1 MVGSTGE
8 PFTATLQGHFPG
20 SIPEAEFVERTAQ
33 LLERE
38 GFTKE
43 NTLAAVA
50 LCRDEIA
57 RSLFVDVEDR
67 WGPSFSLA
75 SLAGMITAGRTGISA
90 ALSHAPTQDGRKH
103 IVVYAMPHIAI
114 DRYGTI
120 GQVQRPGLS
129 EPSSACGALT
139 QFRNGLLAG
148 HHQIGVDRFDAEQ
161 SLLGHR
167 LQPMIEHGE
176 VPDLVDLT
184 KWAASAIEDDLR
196 DIIDDVLAESAD
208 NSDVRPDGATFTGV
222 QIHGPDNANYVWPR
236 NAHLVVDGALQDM
249 APIF

>member
-1 MVGSTGE
+1 VGISRQ
-8 PFTATLQGHFPG
+8 PFDTTLDAHFPG
-20 SIPEAEFVERTAQ
+20 SIPEAEFVARTAQ

-57 RSLFVDVEDR
+57 RSLFLDVEDR

-184 KWAASAIEDDLR
+184 KWAASAIEDDLEA
-196 DIIDDVLAESAD
+196 IIDDVLTESLD
-208 NSDVRPDGATFTGV
+208 NSEVRPDGATFTGV
-222 QIHGPDNANYVWPR
+222 QIHGPDSANYVWPR
-236 NAHLVVDGALQDM
+236 NAHLVVDGTLQDM

>member
-1 MVGSTGE
+1 MSRQ
-8 PFTATLQGHFPG
+8 PFDAILDVHFPG
-20 SIPEAEFVERTAQ
+20 SIPEAEFVVRTAQ
-33 LLERE
+33 LLESE

-43 NTLAAVA
+43 NTLATVA

-67 WGPSFSLA
+67 WGPAFSLA
-75 SLAGMITAGRTGISA
+75 SLAGMITAGRTGLSA
-90 ALSHAPTQDGRKH
+90 ALSHAPTSEGLKH

-114 DRYGTI
+114 DRHGTI
-120 GQVQRPGLS
+120 GQVLRPGLS
-129 EPSSACGALT
+129 EPSSACGSLVA
-139 QFRNGLLAG
+139 FRDGLLAG

-196 DIIDDVLAESAD
+196 AIIDDVLTDSLD
-208 NSDVRPDGATFTGV
+208 NSGVRPDGATFTGV

-236 NAHLVVDGALQDM
+236 DAHLVVNGVFQDI